1 MKVII
6 TKTHENLG
14 EAGEIINVKD
24 GYARN
29 YLIPRNMALAA
40 NKANTL
46 RYEESKKQQNAIKNR
61 EIESAKEMANKMNK
75 VSLTVTVQVGEDD
88 KVFGSV
94 TSQEISN
101 LLSEKGFSVDK
112 RDILLDEP
120 IKALGIYNVSVKVH
134 PDVKSEVKL
143 WVVKQ

>member
-1 MKVII
+1 MKVIL

-14 EAGEIINVKD
+14 EAGEIIKVKD

-40 NKANTL
+40 TKANTL
-46 RYEESKKQQNAIKNR
+46 KYEESKKQQKAIKSR
-61 EIESAKEMANKMNK
+61 EMESANEMADKMSK
-75 VSLTVTVQVGEDD
+75 ISLTASVQVGEDD

-94 TSQEISN
+94 TSKEISE
-101 LLSEKGFSVDK
+101 LLSEQGFTVDK
-112 RDILLDEP
+112 KDILLDEP
-120 IKALGIYNVSVKVH
+120 IKALGIYNVSVKVEK
-134 PDVKSEVKL
+134 DVKSEVKL

>member
-1 MKVII
+1 MKVIM

-29 YLIPRNMALAA
+29 YLIPRNIALAA
-40 NKANTL
+40 TKANTL

-61 EIESAKEMANKMNK
+61 EIESAKEMADEMSK
-75 VSLTVTVQVGEDD
+75 VSLTVTVKVGEDD
-88 KVFGSV
+88 KLFGSV

-134 PDVKSEVKL
+134 QDVKSEVKL